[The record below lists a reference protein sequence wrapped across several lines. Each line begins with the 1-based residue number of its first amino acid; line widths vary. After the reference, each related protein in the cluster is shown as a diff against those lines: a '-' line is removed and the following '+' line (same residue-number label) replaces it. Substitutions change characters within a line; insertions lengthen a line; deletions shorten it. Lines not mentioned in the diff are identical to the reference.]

1 MISVIIVSWNVR
13 EYLDNCLTSVVK
25 ACKGL
30 NSEIIV
36 VDNASQ
42 DKTTEMLKDKF
53 PQIKI
58 IANKKNLGFGRANN
72 QGSRIAKSK
81 YLLFLNPDTIVDRKA
96 IRALVSFLKSHPK
109 AGLVGPEQLDGTGKT
124 IFNFSRWSF
133 RGILKYLIEQLWL
146 LTTGKYKIL
155 FPKPY
160 QTKFLN
166 AGCWLVKQE
175 VFEKIGGFN
184 KELFLYGEE
193 PDFCGRLKKA
203 GYQIWFLRNCQIIH
217 FREKSIEQTSKKKQ
231 FFIKSYLKIIKQF
244 FTNQHPMF
252 TR

>member
-53 PQIKI
+53 PRIKI

-72 QGSRIAKSK
+72 QGSRIAKGK

-96 IRALVSFLKSHPK
+96 IRTLASFLKSHPK
-109 AGLVGPEQLDGTGKT
+109 AGLVGPEQLDEKGKAV
-124 IFNFSRWSF
+124 FDFSHWSF
-133 RGILKYLIEQLWL
+133 KGILSYLIGKLWF
-146 LTTGKYKIL
+146 LTTGKYKR
-155 FPKPY
+155 FFSNPY
-160 QTKFLN
+160 QTKLLN

-175 VFEKIGGFN
+175 VFEEIGGFN
-184 KELFLYGEE
+184 EELFLYGEE
-193 PDFCGRLKKA
+193 PDFCGRLRKA

-217 FREKSIEQTSKKKQ
+217 FREKSIEQTNKKKQ

-244 FTNQHPMF
+244 FTSPDVS
-252 TR
+252 T

>member
-13 EYLDNCLTSVVK
+13 EYLDNCLASVVK

-53 PQIKI
+53 PRIKI

-72 QGSRIAKSK
+72 QGSRIAKGK

-96 IRALVSFLKSHPK
+96 IRTLASFLKSHPK
-109 AGLVGPEQLDGTGKT
+109 AGLVGPEQLDEKGKAV
-124 IFNFSRWSF
+124 FDFSHWSF
-133 RGILKYLIEQLWL
+133 KGILSYLIGKLWF
-146 LTTGKYKIL
+146 LTTGKYKR
-155 FPKPY
+155 FFSNPY
-160 QTKFLN
+160 QTKLLN

-175 VFEKIGGFN
+175 VFEEIGGFN
-184 KELFLYGEE
+184 EELFLYGEE
-193 PDFCGRLKKA
+193 PDFCGRLRKA
-203 GYQIWFLRNCQIIH
+203 GYQIWFLRNCHIIH
-217 FREKSIEQTSKKKQ
+217 FREKSIEQTNKKKQ

-244 FTNQHPMF
+244 FTNQHSVF